1 MSQAK
6 IGSMGSFGSCT
17 KLRLSWPD
25 TASFLLILFFQAFLR
40 YLISC
45 QQQLFKSDPRK
56 QVGCYTS
63 NKDLL
68 SLFQF
73 LLLQELTQKK
83 IKAYRGKQK
92 ARNYLVLY
100 VTLSGTIN
108 YLCSTIGRAADRSGS
123 WLCCLWAFCWCMSAL
138 LLVKYYGPILL
149 PSASVFYLWFTT
161 KRKVIELAGKWH
173 LKEDICVLLILDC
186 AIILIWSFSLNSGQ
200 NWLDLKL

>member
-1 MSQAK
+1 MCQAK
-6 IGSMGSFGSCT
+6 IISMGSFGSCT

-25 TASFLLILFFQAFLR
+25 TAFFLLILFCQALLR

-45 QQQLFKSDPRK
+45 QQQFLKNNLRK

-63 NKDLL
+63 NKGLL

-83 IKAYRGKQK
+83 IKAYCGKQK
-92 ARNYLVLY
+92 AKNYLVLY

-138 LLVKYYGPILL
+138 FLVKYYGPILL
-149 PSASVFYLWFTT
+149 LSASVFYLWITT
-161 KRKVIELAGKWH
+161 KRKVTELAGKCH
-173 LKEDICVLLILDC
+173 LKENICVLLILDC
-186 AIILIWSFSLNSGQ
+186 AIILVWSFSLNTEQ